1 MSDYTELMGELLE
14 LGIDA
19 NPAFP
24 FTACILDSSGQILV
38 TACNAC
44 HISPLYT
51 AEGLA
56 LHLLASEFDC
66 HRKQSLTLITTSEP
80 DDLSLMAIYRA
91 RCLGIHIDEIIYGA
105 ARADLKKIWPEDPSQ
120 GLDENLIRYPDDFR
134 NSLTIHGR
142 ILSDECGEAF
152 EEGKAMFDRGDDPV
166 RSMDIDQYWMTGD
179 WLIDD
184 WEEALEE

>member
-14 LGIDA
+14 LGINA
-19 NPAFP
+19 NLALP

-66 HRKQSLTLITTSEP
+66 HKKQPLTLITTSEP
-80 DDLSLMAIYRA
+80 DDLSLMAIFWA
-91 RCLGIHIDEIIYGA
+91 RCQGIHIDEIIYGVS
-105 ARADLKKIWPEDPSQ
+105 RASLKKIWTQDPSQ
-120 GLDENLIRYPDDFR
+120 GLDENLKRYPDDFR
-134 NSLTIHGR
+134 NSLSIHGQ
-142 ILSDECGEAF
+142 ILADECYEAF
-152 EEGKAMFDRGDDPV
+152 EEGKAMFDRGDDPI

-184 WEEALEE
+184 WEEEIE